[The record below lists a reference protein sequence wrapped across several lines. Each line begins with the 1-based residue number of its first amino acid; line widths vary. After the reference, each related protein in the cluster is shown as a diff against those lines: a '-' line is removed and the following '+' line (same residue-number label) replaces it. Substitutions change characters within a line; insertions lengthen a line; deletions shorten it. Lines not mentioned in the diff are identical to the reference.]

1 MTRNLILP
9 SLLLS
14 CIGITSCSDENKPGE
29 LSPEQIAKNE
39 RFIKEWRANKAK
51 EEALKK
57 SIIEADEKTLKKMLS
72 DCRAS
77 VKEFARS
84 RNKGPFANHM
94 IDKYSA
100 DLYQYSAGPQALK
113 TDEERISEFK
123 EAPGYNTFNTEYAI
137 LSAFDTFG
145 GAKKAVDKYECEFK
159 EGPAVKLVK
168 EVY

>member
-1 MTRNLILP
+1 MTRNLILS

-14 CIGITSCSDENKPGE
+14 CIGITACSDDNNPDE
-29 LSPEQIAKNE
+29 LSPEQIAENE

-72 DCRAS
+72 DCRTS
-77 VKEFARS
+77 VQEHARS
-84 RNKGPFANHM
+84 MNKGPFANHM

-100 DLYQYSAGPQALK
+100 DMYQYSAGPKALK
-113 TDEERISEFK
+113 TDEERIAEFK
-123 EAPGYNTFNTEYAI
+123 EAPGYNTLNTEYAI

-145 GAKKAVDKYECEFK
+145 GAKKIVDKYKCEFK
-159 EGPAVKLVK
+159 EGPAVKLVTK
-168 EVY
+168 AY